1 MLKWIE
7 IDTGVITENARIIR
21 RSLNPGVGFAA
32 VVKAN
37 GYGHGAVQAAI
48 AAIEGGADRLA
59 VLTAE
64 EGATLRA
71 ELRSERNGGGIYGN
85 VPITLLA
92 PSLPEEAESIVKNRL
107 VPCADSLD
115 FLATLDQISERDSEL
130 LKNDM
135 YFSKIHDV
143 LSKRD
148 HVSSKTDDVLS
159 KIDHVFSKIDDDGTA
174 RYPVIIETDLGMA
187 RWGIPPN
194 EVVDFVQKAR
204 SFKHIRIA
212 GISTHLGY
220 RPPEN
225 LTDAEEKLRLFADIA
240 AQAEQILGYKI
251 EAAAANSTV
260 LCDISGSQF
269 DVVRIGNLMYGI
281 YPTDIYKKRRGGPP
295 LPGLRRPW
303 QMYARIISI
312 KNIRKGEKIG
322 YNSEFTAPNDM
333 RIAAIPA
340 GYSDGLTMEPMEYKI
355 RIVSGFRY
363 WAMINGKKA
372 YFVGKPGISHT
383 LLDVTDNPEA
393 TVGTVVAL
401 HVRRTSANILIPR
414 IYKN

>member
-115 FLATLDQISERDSEL
+115 FLAVLDRISERDSGL

-148 HVSSKTDDVLS
+148 HV
-159 KIDHVFSKIDDDGTA
+159 FSKIDNDGTI

-187 RWGIPPN
+187 RWGIPPT
-194 EVVDFVQKAR
+194 EVLNFIKKAM
-204 SFKHIRIA
+204 SFRHIRIA

-225 LTDAEEKLRLFADIA
+225 LTDAEEKLRIFADIA

-383 LLDVTDNPEA
+383 LLDVSDIPEA
-393 TVGTVVAL
+393 TVGTVAAL